1 MKLSKYRLAR
11 WSVLV
16 RERDDMECFMCK
28 RECLKRREIRERLE
42 KANGEH
48 SSTMDFVSGLLGEA
62 HHIRAKYH
70 YPEKAYNLDNG
81 ITLCWRCHRQVV
93 HSTYQTF
100 RIYLHPFTMA
110 MTRTVNREFNDENQR
125 RV

>member
-28 RECLKRREIRERLE
+28 RECLKRREVRDKIAECIRA
-42 KANGEH
+42 KYHYN
-48 SSTMDFVSGLLGEA
+48 GLLGEA